1 MNQTVSRNYPEHL
14 DYLESLPMDVLKAID
29 GTSQVAQSL
38 ERQDLEGELERLNIL
53 ETPLYDR
60 LNKVQATAYEHEYNV
75 VTSRQ
80 DKIGYAAYRDGGVPR
95 TVEVEIARRRTLPS
109 LIGQRITI
117 TELAVA
123 TTRAGV
129 QTAEQ
134 TTRNEKMVAV
144 MEETEYLLFHG
155 SRQFG
160 STDFTSPQNLQ
171 FDGVENIVRRGAPQ
185 NVLDLGG
192 KPLSVAAL
200 WAAENKVYLT
210 QGLARPNVVFMSPV
224 DKINLQQS
232 FYQIART
239 TQGERAAGVL
249 GADAQSYI
257 SAYGESELVT
267 DRFLGDWHKYSDQGF
282 GSTGGDYARPS
293 APSVTSAAAAGA
305 VTGVATTDDNK
316 PVGLAAGTYTYYV
329 KAANFNGESTS
340 IATVPV
346 TTTGVPATDGEI
358 SFGVGTLDAA
368 TKWLIIYRADAAG
381 ALPKYLKKV
390 PIFSTIGTTTVKDNG
405 SQTLVSAYGTFTYH
419 QMPGAGFVTG
429 IDLLTTMLAQWIPLE
444 QVPLPQTLNR
454 DFAIRHVSSLYARAP
469 EFNFLIVNVGQEN
482 IV

>member
-1 MNQTVSRNYPEHL
+1 MSKETVQRNYPDHL
-14 DYLESLPMDVLKAID
+14 DYLEHLPMDVLKAID

-53 ETPLYDR
+53 ETPFYER

-80 DKIGYAAYRDGGVPR
+80 DKIGYAAYRDGGIPR
-95 TVEVEIARRRTLPS
+95 TVEVEVARRRTLPT
-109 LIGQRITI
+109 LLGHRITI

-129 QTAEQ
+129 QTAEV
-134 TTRNEKMVAV
+134 TARNEKMVAV

-155 SRQFG
+155 DRRFG
-160 STDFTSPQNLQ
+160 STDFSSPQNLQ
-171 FDGVENIVRRGAPQ
+171 FDGMENIVKRGAPQ
-185 NVLDLGG
+185 NVLDLQGR
-192 KPLSVAAL
+192 PLSLAAL
-200 WAAENKVYLT
+200 WAAENRVYLT

-239 TQGERAAGVL
+239 NYAERVAGVL

-267 DRFLGDWHKYSDQGF
+267 DRFLGDWHKYTDQGF
-282 GSTGGDYARPS
+282 GATGGEFARPD
-293 APSVTSAAAAGA
+293 APDLNAVAADAP
-305 VTGVATTDDNK
+305 ATTD
-316 PVGLAAGTYTYYV
+316 GLPEGIAYRYAV
-329 KAANFNGESTS
+329 KAANFNGESAPELTD
-340 IATVPV
+340 PV
-346 TTTGVPATDGEI
+346 TPADSGRQIGFSVDVDANTRWLIVYRSDDGGDFKFLKKLPVYNTGVPVPVVDDGHE
-358 SFGVGTLDAA
+358 
-368 TKWLIIYRADAAG
+368 
-381 ALPKYLKKV
+381 
-390 PIFSTIGTTTVKDNG
+390 
-405 SQTLVSAYGTFTYH
+405 TLVSAYGTFTYSKV
-419 QMPGAGFVTG
+419 PGTGFVAG
-429 IDLLTTMLAQWIPLE
+429 VDFLTTMLAQWIPLE

-454 DFAIRHVSSLYARAP
+454 DFAIRHVSSLYSRAP

>member
-1 MNQTVSRNYPEHL
+1 MNDTVSRNYPDHL
-14 DYLESLPMDVLKAID
+14 DYLEHLPLDVLKAID

-53 ETPLYDR
+53 ETPFYDR

-95 TVEVEIARRRTLPS
+95 TVEVDIARRRTLPT
-109 LIGQRITI
+109 LLGHRITI

-134 TTRNEKMVAV
+134 TARNEKMVAV

-155 SRQFG
+155 NRAFG
-160 STDFTSPQNLQ
+160 SVDFSSPQNLQ
-171 FDGVENIVRRGAPQ
+171 FDGIENIVKRGAPQ
-185 NVLDLGG
+185 NVLDLKG

-239 TQGERAAGVL
+239 NQGERAAGVL

-282 GSTGGDYARPS
+282 GATGGEYARPA
-293 APSVTSAAAAGA
+293 APAITTAAAAA
-305 VTGVATTDDNK
+305 ASTGSYDDGTAI
-316 PVGLAAGTYTYYV
+316 GLPAGTYTYEV
-329 KAANFNGESTS
+329 KAANFNGESTAV
-340 IATVPV
+340 ATAAV
-346 TTTGVPATDGEI
+346 TTTGVPATDGQI
-358 SFGVGTLDAA
+358 TFAVGSLDAA
-368 TKWLIIYRADAAG
+368 TKWLIVYRADAAG
-381 ALPKYLKKV
+381 ATPKFLRKIPVYNPASPV
-390 PIFSTIGTTTVKDNG
+390 TVTDNG
-405 SQTLVSAYGTFTYH
+405 AQTLTSAYGTFTYR
-419 QMPGAGFVTG
+419 QLPGTGFVAGT
-429 IDLLTTMLAQWIPLE
+429 DLMTTMLAQWIPLE

-454 DFAIRHVSSLYARAP
+454 DFAIRHVSSMYARAP